1 MQPLGLIPLWRL
13 EYEPP
18 GICHGFDLGVGEL
31 LGGAALLGGT
41 EAAAAPLELGAAGIG
56 AAEAGAGAAGFGSTI
71 ASTAAST
78 GILGSGIGL
87 GDIGAVT
94 SVGGTLLSAKAQ
106 MDQADYAKKVAA
118 LEAQGLRDKANQDA
132 AAGEQAQIQQ
142 NRKTELV
149 LSRARSLAASSG
161 TSANSGDVVNT
172 EAQIAGQGNYNALTA
187 LYEGQAAARS
197 DNQQADIALF
207 RGQQAGAALP
217 YQVGGTLLSG
227 ISNFATNRARL
238 RYYSLGGG
246 NGAGI

>member
-1 MQPLGLIPLWRL
+1 MRLDLIPLRRL

-18 GICHGFDLGVGEL
+18 GVCHGFDFGIGEALVASALVGGAEAA
-31 LGGAALLGGT
+31 GGAAAIGATELAATGGLYAAS
-41 EAAAAPLELGAAGIG
+41 EAAGA
-56 AAEAGAGAAGFGSTI
+56 
-71 ASTAAST
+71 

-87 GDIGAVT
+87 SEIGAVT
-94 SVGGTLLSAKAQ
+94 SIGGTLLSAKAQ
-106 MDQADYAKKVAA
+106 ADQADYAEKVAA

-132 AAGEQAQIQQ
+132 AASEQAQIQQ
-142 NRKTELV
+142 NRKTEIV
-149 LSRARSLAASSG
+149 LSRARALAASGG
-161 TSANSGDVVNT
+161 TSANSGDVLNT
-172 EAQIAGQGNYNALTA
+172 ESKIAQQGGYNALTA